1 MKQPSRIAALLLC
14 SSLLLTACGSGASNN
29 GSANAPQ
36 SSASSDG
43 AVSESSS
50 ETGSTEAASESSS
63 KADSADARNYAFT
76 FETEDLDDHPY
87 DQTIFSQKDLTVVN
101 IWATWCPP
109 CKAEMPTLAKLAK
122 DIEKDN
128 LQLIGIPLD
137 ISMQND
143 SEAETA
149 KNMLADAGAEY
160 LNLKMTPE
168 IKEAL
173 FSSLPGL
180 PATMLLDA
188 NGKMVGK
195 IMIGAREYDEFH
207 DWIYTNLETL
217 KK

>member
-14 SSLLLTACGSGASNN
+14 SSLLLAACGSGASNN
-29 GSANAPQ
+29 GGANAPQ
-36 SSASSDG
+36 SSAASVG

-50 ETGSTEAASESSS
+50 KT
-63 KADSADARNYAFT
+63 DSADIRNYAFT

-207 DWIYTNLETL
+207 DWIYNNLETL